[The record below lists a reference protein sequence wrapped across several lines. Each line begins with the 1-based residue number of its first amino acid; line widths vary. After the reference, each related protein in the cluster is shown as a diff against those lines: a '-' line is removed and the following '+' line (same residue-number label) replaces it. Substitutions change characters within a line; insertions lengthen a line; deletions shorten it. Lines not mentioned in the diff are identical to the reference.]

1 MIRPV
6 SWRPCH
12 RLFASL
18 AGLAVLVVLAACG
31 GGGGEPAPAVGSLAG
46 AVIVPQAAGAV
57 LQSDAHRPD
66 LPMRSGEVVAW
77 LEPGVDA
84 DQLGGPGLELVRAG
98 GPIAV
103 FRSLAASQRGSVH
116 AGAALADSAELATC
130 AAAEALAARPGVRCA
145 QPNYMLHAARQPNDT
160 FYGRQWHYPQ
170 INLPQAWDLTTGNAN
185 VVVAVLDTG
194 IKAAHPDFDPARV
207 VAGYDMISDP
217 AAARDGNGRDA
228 NPEDLGDLITPQRS
242 SFHGTHVAGTI
253 GARSDNNQGVTGVDW
268 NCKLMHVRVLG
279 VGGGSTDDIANGIL
293 FAARLANATGVLPAQ
308 RADIINMSL
317 GGPGINNVL
326 GQACNAAAAAGS
338 LIIVA
343 AGNDNTGQPNSPAV
357 FDSVLSVGAVDL
369 LGARAPY
376 SNFHPSI
383 DLWAPGGDL
392 TRDRDGDGFG
402 DGVLSCTADDSG
414 AFGYIYENGTS
425 MACPHVAGVAAL
437 VKAANP
443 TLTAAQI
450 RAILLDPGNTRPGA
464 SLPNSG
470 RIVDALAA
478 VQAAGA
484 AVTVPLLVAT
494 PGVADFGS
502 AGTTATVVAENRGQ
516 GAATTTTVTASP
528 AAAWLDVLITETVA
542 GNGLTNDTLT
552 LTANRAGL
560 PNGVYSTRLTWR
572 ATVGAATAEATVDV
586 RLQVGVVAGASDEV
600 FVLLVDPVFPFTTRY
615 QVSARA
621 VSSYQWSFANIAAGR
636 YLLVAGTDRD
646 NDDLIGDDGEW
657 FGAWPNLDS
666 ATPLDLAAG
675 ATVNGL
681 DFPLQDIVLVPAA
694 VGAGGA
700 KPTFRRLR

>member
-1 MIRPV
+1 MRRLALLAALVAIVGSFVHSVRVRQEEPAPRTPSDPV
-6 SWRPCH
+6 AHDP
-12 RLFASL
+12 LT
-18 AGLAVLVVLAACG
+18 GAVLVDLDDDLSASDRDALEARIHEAIAPHAWPTGDAA
-31 GGGGEPAPAVGSLAG
+31 L
-46 AVIVPQAAGAV
+46 
-57 LQSDAHRPD
+57 
-66 LPMRSGEVVAW
+66 GEVLHEGAQLFRLRDVPTSE
-77 LEPGVDA
+77 LE
-84 DQLGGPGLELVRAG
+84 E
-98 GPIAV
+98 
-103 FRSLAASQRGSVH
+103 VH
-116 AGAALADSAELATC
+116 AALAHDDVQSVELERRWSLPESAEAYRLD
-130 AAAEALAARPGVRCA
+130 AAATSSAPEASRDGTFA
-145 QPNYMLHAARQPNDT
+145 PNDP
-160 FYGRQWHYPQ
+160 FYRHQWHLDQ
-170 INLPQAWDLTTGNAN
+170 IQMPKAWTRNRGEG
-185 VVVAVLDTG
+185 VVVAVIDTG
-194 IKAAHPDFDPARV
+194 VAYRDVDGRFKQVPDLAEPRF
-207 VAGYDMISDP
+207 VAGWDFV
-217 AAARDGNGRDA
+217 DGD
-228 NPEDLGDLITPQRS
+228 DTPDDEHG
-242 SFHGTHVAGTI
+242 HGTHVAGTI
-253 GARSDNNQGVTGVDW
+253 GANGNDGAGVAGVDW
-268 NCKLMHVRVLG
+268 NCKLMTVRVLG
-279 VGGGSTDDIANGIL
+279 RGGGSVDDIANGIL
-293 FAARLANATGVLPAQ
+293 WAAGLTNDTGTLPAQ

-317 GGPGINNVL
+317 GGPGLNSVL
-326 GQACNAAAAAGS
+326 QQACDAAAAAGV
-338 LIIVA
+338 LLIVA
-343 AGNDNTGQPNSPAV
+343 AGNDNTGPPNSPAV

-450 RAILLDPGNTRPGA
+450 RAILLAPGNTRPGA

-484 AVTVPLLVAT
+484 AVTGPVLVAT

-681 DFPLQDIVLVPAA
+681 DFPLQDIVLEPAA